1 MRGAG
6 GSDGGAVSFLVG
18 VIMAIMGAYLMLR
31 GIIVRPSFGWGS
43 VAFSV
48 GGFPVTTGL
57 ILIPFLLGIGGIFYD
72 SRKYWG
78 WALAAAS
85 LIALVAGVI
94 ANLNIR
100 LVSMSLFD
108 LLVILVLIVGGVG
121 IMLRSLRNTSLP

>member
-18 VIMAIMGAYLMLR
+18 VIMAIMGVYLMLR

>member
-6 GSDGGAVSFLVG
+6 GSEGGAVSFLVG
-18 VIMAIMGAYLMLR
+18 AIMAIMGAYLMLR

-48 GGFPVTTGL
+48 GGFPVTTGF
-57 ILIPFLLGIGGIFYD
+57 ILIPFLLGIGAIFYD
-72 SRKYWG
+72 SRKIWG
-78 WALAAAS
+78 WLLAAAS

>member
-1 MRGAG
+1 
-6 GSDGGAVSFLVG
+6 
-18 VIMAIMGAYLMLR
+18 MAIMGAYLMLR

-48 GGFPVTTGL
+48 GGFPVTTGF
-57 ILIPFLLGIGGIFYD
+57 ILIPFLLGIGAIFYD
-72 SRKYWG
+72 SRKIWG
-78 WALAAAS
+78 WLLAAAS